1 LLLSQTPSNSKR
13 IKHDV
18 TSRMTL
24 QDALTFAGIVLIA
37 AIPLAIQLVTT
48 RTLSV
53 ASLSLARHGII
64 VNRLAALEELAGAFW
79 FRREEL

>member
-1 LLLSQTPSNSKR
+1 
-13 IKHDV
+13 
-18 TSRMTL
+18 MTL